1 LEENVDKL
9 HEWFQGKHKILCLT
23 GAGISTESG
32 IPDYRGHNGSYHQ
45 GHKPMI
51 HDEFIQKHE
60 MRQRYWGR
68 AMIGWRD
75 FASAMPNEGHLALA
89 QLEARGKIGL
99 TFEDSE
105 EFYRPHCENAELNW
119 AFSPGYQ
126 KMTIITQNVDGL
138 HIKAVGTGT
147 GTGAGTG
154 SSTSA
159 GTSRGHISELHGRND
174 RLLCMT
180 CGSHHCRHAFHDQLD
195 SLNMDWLK
203 QQQLEIKQADAEKQL
218 RPDGDAFIQ
227 IEDYSGI
234 EVPPCPNCILLGDDH
249 DDDKLGFLKPDV
261 VFFGDAV
268 PKHRVNRC
276 YAAVDAADGL
286 LCKDRHWRSIRP
298 IDSSNVPQPM
308 GHPLLFSMLA
318 RPGLRS
324 TVWRYRRLK
333 VLLDRL

>member
-1 LEENVDKL
+1 
-9 HEWFQGKHKILCLT
+9 
-23 GAGISTESG
+23 
-32 IPDYRGHNGSYHQ
+32 
-45 GHKPMI
+45 MI

-138 HIKAVGTGT
+138 HIKAVGA
-147 GTGAGTG
+147 GAGTG

-203 QQQLEIKQADAEKQL
+203 KQQLEIKQADAEKQL

-286 LCKDRHWRSIRP
+286 LCIGSSLAVHSAYRFVQRAAANGTP
-298 IDSSNVPQPM
+298 IAILNV
-308 GHPLLFSMLA
+308 GETRA
-318 RPGLRS
+318 EINGLEIQKIEGAAGP
-324 TVWRYRRLK
+324 TLKGLVRRFEIE
-333 VLLDRL
+333 DRLR